1 MGEYIAFTK
10 PCNTCVTT
18 SWVKL
23 MPQTAAPGHS
33 RAEIA
38 VPAKCTHT
46 KAALQAV
53 STLMDG
59 PCAPYVN
66 ESRPDA
72 TLRAEPVA
80 VKALSSGWC
89 CPAMRPYSVTEI
101 PTANM
106 GGERGGEGG
115 REVGRKIWVRCVN
128 RAI

>member
-1 MGEYIAFTK
+1 
-10 PCNTCVTT
+10 
-18 SWVKL
+18 
-23 MPQTAAPGHS
+23 MPQTAASGHS
-33 RAEIA
+33 FTEMAFTAR
-38 VPAKCTHT
+38 CTHT
-46 KAALQAV
+46 KEEEHAV

-89 CPAMRPYSVTEI
+89 SPAMRPYSTTEM

-106 GGERGGEGG
+106 GGDGDYVTSIDRS
-115 REVGRKIWVRCVN
+115 R
-128 RAI
+128 